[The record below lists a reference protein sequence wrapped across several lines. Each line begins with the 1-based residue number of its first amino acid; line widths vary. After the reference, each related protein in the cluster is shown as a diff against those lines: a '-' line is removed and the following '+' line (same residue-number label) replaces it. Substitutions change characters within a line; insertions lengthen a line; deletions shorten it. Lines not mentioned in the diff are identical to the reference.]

1 MCSFR
6 EIERRVKEKCCTVFC
21 YFMLNSMYVQN
32 GYLTDRAY
40 TYSGE
45 KKNAIVVW
53 VSYSYFHHNI
63 FLWNESKENLERS
76 FTNFTSILIF
86 LAPRSF

>member
-1 MCSFR
+1 
-6 EIERRVKEKCCTVFC
+6 
-21 YFMLNSMYVQN
+21 MLNSMYVQN

-63 FLWNESKENLERS
+63 FYGMNLRRILKEV
-76 FTNFTSILIF
+76 FQILHQF
-86 LAPRSF
+86 